1 MSVTIPDPGADL
13 SIDFVMR
20 PAAHKAA
27 ISSVTAPTSMSTTL
41 GTERGGFEGTIGGG
55 GLMRYE
61 FVRIKSHF
69 AIPDLVIDYDTKT
82 LSHRFLVPLI
92 TTMFKARIV
101 DRFESSIEE
110 ALDSGLI
117 TLGQQVT
124 KILNQAPNPLSISS
138 FGSMAT
144 AV

>member
-13 SIDFVMR
+13 AIDFVMR
-20 PAAHKAA
+20 PITNPA
-27 ISSVTAPTSMSTTL
+27 ISSVTAPTPMSTTL
-41 GTERGGFEGTIGGG
+41 GTEKGGFETTVGG

-69 AIPDLVIDYDTKT
+69 SIPDMVIDFDTKT

-92 TTMFKARIV
+92 TAMFKARII
-101 DRFESSIEE
+101 DRFESSIEDS
-110 ALDSGLI
+110 LDQGLI
-117 TLGQQVT
+117 ALGRQVT
-124 KILNQAPNPLSISS
+124 QILNQAQNPLSISN
-138 FGSMAT
+138 FGSMMT